1 MSRIVRYSVA
11 IFACA
16 LQLGAAEVSE
26 YPFAGITSISRTET
40 SPRQVSIHVVEIELD
55 TPGIAFK
62 LTPPSG
68 ALETNRQTTL
78 DFLNQEHAQVAV
90 NAHYFLPFPSKT
102 PDANLV
108 GFAASNGTI
117 YSAFETPVQSYAIVA
132 DAPAINI
139 DASNHASIVHR
150 DTRFADGKH
159 VREKVTIWNAVAG
172 SAQIVTD
179 GAKTIPTYMDAQ
191 NLASLLTPGGPRQ
204 YSNTNS
210 WYDAIQAR
218 TAIGLSRDRSML
230 FLFTVD
236 RAGDSLG
243 MKVGEV
249 ADLLIHDY
257 HVYNALNL
265 DGGGSTTLA
274 MEDLATHSG
283 RIVNA
288 SSDNPKGRAVGSNLA
303 VFASSRGARF

>member
-1 MSRIVRYSVA
+1 MGRIVRCSVA
-11 IFACA
+11 ICACA
-16 LQLGAAEVSE
+16 LQLGAAELSE
-26 YPFAGITSISRTET
+26 HPFPGITSISRTET
-40 SPRQVSIHVVEIELD
+40 APRQVSIHVVEIELG

-68 ALETNRQTTL
+68 ALETIRQTTL

-117 YSAFETPVQSYAIVA
+117 YSTFETPAQSYAIVA
-132 DAPAINI
+132 DTPAINI
-139 DASNHASIVHR
+139 DASNHASVVHR
-150 DTRFADGKH
+150 DTRFPDGKH
-159 VREKVTIWNAVAG
+159 VREKATIWNAVAG

-179 GAKTIPTYMDAQ
+179 GVKTIPTYRDAQ
-191 NLASLLTPGGPRQ
+191 NLAGLLTPGGPRT

-218 TAIGLSRDRSML
+218 TAIGLSRDGSVV

-236 RAGDSLG
+236 RAGGSLG

-249 ADLLIHDY
+249 ADLLTRDY
-257 HVYNALNL
+257 SVYNALNL

-274 MEDLATHSG
+274 MEDPAKHIG
-283 RIVNA
+283 RMVNV

-303 VFASSRGARF
+303 VFASRSPRF